1 MTTPSNASTVS
12 CALHR
17 ESACP
22 MHRLFSIRD
31 RDSHSAIDKPFSV
44 AGIAL
49 FAYGTLA
56 YAAFLGAILYAIGF
70 VGNWFVPKSI
80 DSGAGASFIEAM
92 LVNGG
97 ILVLFV
103 VQHTIM
109 ARKWFKAW
117 WTRII
122 PPSIERST
130 FVLAA
135 SAILGLLFWQW
146 RPLPQVIWHVDHA
159 ALAMGLQALSLVG
172 WATVL
177 IASFMVSHFD
187 LFGLRQVWF
196 RLTGRPYR
204 PVGFRLVGLYRI
216 VRHPLMVGF
225 LIAFWATPVMTAGH
239 LMFALLTTG
248 YIFFG
253 VWIEERGLMA
263 EHPEDY
269 GAYRRR
275 VRGFIP
281 LPVARSERTT

>member
-97 ILVLFV
+97 
-103 VQHTIM
+103 
-109 ARKWFKAW
+109 
-117 WTRII
+117 
-122 PPSIERST
+122 
-130 FVLAA
+130 
-135 SAILGLLFWQW
+135 
-146 RPLPQVIWHVDHA
+146 
-159 ALAMGLQALSLVG
+159 
-172 WATVL
+172 
-177 IASFMVSHFD
+177 
-187 LFGLRQVWF
+187 
-196 RLTGRPYR
+196 
-204 PVGFRLVGLYRI
+204 
-216 VRHPLMVGF
+216 
-225 LIAFWATPVMTAGH
+225 
-239 LMFALLTTG
+239 
-248 YIFFG
+248 
-253 VWIEERGLMA
+253 
-263 EHPEDY
+263 
-269 GAYRRR
+269 
-275 VRGFIP
+275 
-281 LPVARSERTT
+281 